1 LFIAELADKPFLLR
15 LVENRRSYR
24 KLSFIPPKPPMSR
37 WRIIS
42 GAIRIHNM
50 SFNGIEELGPY
61 HINTANDYPIRQISE
76 HEVEIETQF
85 PLDIRDI
92 VFIDDIEYMCVRVR
106 YDQGHPYRI
115 TLRTREEVINV
126 DMRKALEHTRMRFD
140 TMTERKLW
148 NRMGATTDMNKL
160 IAFAQ
165 VADERG
171 MSAIAAAAR
180 ARFEELYHR
189 GYPIDRLSY
198 TTEDNNKPVKDINE
212 RLLRKID
219 I

>member
-1 LFIAELADKPFLLR
+1 MFIAKLADKLFLLR

-92 VFIDDIEYMCVRVR
+92 VHINDREYMCVRVR
-106 YDQGHPYRI
+106 YNKGQPYRI
-115 TLRTREEVINV
+115 TLRTREEVFNV
-126 DMRKALEHTRMRFD
+126 NMRKALEHTRMRFD

-148 NRMGATTDMNKL
+148 NRMGATTDKNKL
-160 IAFAQ
+160 IAFSQ
-165 VADERG
+165 VANERG
-171 MSAIAAAAR
+171 MHAISSAATAR
-180 ARFEELYHR
+180 LKELY
-189 GYPIDRLSY
+189 GID
-198 TTEDNNKPVKDINE
+198 DNHKAAKDILSDAKGE

-219 I
+219 YG